1 MKKITQNLTNLKAWQ
16 SIVFVSMFLFSL
28 TINSQEVGDEFLAN
42 PGVNTTAIDADTG
55 SDAAGTFSNNG
66 NGNYG
71 GWTAG
76 TGGAYATATTN
87 NGECHS
93 PDRMFRLFKTGGT
106 DGQFINQIVTALPA
120 GNYNYGFWNKWDATS
135 SNDEALPTWSADG
148 VLGVWAYAVMVIN
161 HILHL
166 PFNSIRKR

>member
-1 MKKITQNLTNLKAWQ
+1 MLQLEDITCVSQNFKNKYINPSFFGGPFKYNRTICSFSGDILINVITV
-16 SIVFVSMFLFSL
+16 SMSFFTFVSMFLFSL

-55 SDAAGTFSNNG
+55 YDAAGTFNNNG

-93 PDRMFRLFKTGGT
+93 PDRMFRLFKTGGP
-106 DGQFINQIVTALPA
+106 DGQFINQIVTAS
-120 GNYNYGFWNKWDATS
+120 D
-135 SNDEALPTWSADG
+135 
-148 VLGVWAYAVMVIN
+148 
-161 HILHL
+161 
-166 PFNSIRKR
+166 